1 MKYVDPDGRVC
12 LSYFDNELN
21 KYNIYALDKRDTK
34 ITNILSSILD
44 FYPFGI
50 GEVGKI
56 LAAWIG
62 TVDSRLIGSS
72 LAKEHY
78 LSSNYADC
86 IGFVAD
92 SLSLFSRYKT
102 ELQKISNVLGN
113 LSTYIINPAL
123 LGLSIGE
130 QNSWIVDNIV
140 VNLCNKS
147 LASCSRKG
155 VEKKYIIA
163 RDKIK
168 SMIEEGSILVLYSE
182 QEKQYYYDVINDN
195 EFTNRCKLLTF
206 LLYKKQKKIIFVG
219 TDNPL
224 LKYLSKENET
234 EVVSSISYLP
244 MLAMRFVPELI
255 IFNGIKTCDV
265 LAIRKTQNLEK
276 ALILITEENFRDFAN
291 INTISD
297 FKNVILCNTSIA
309 KTQDFLSH
317 LNEFLEKK
325 INPLPS
331 KTSRIV
337 KYSILYM
344 NKNFQKK
351 LTRTQIAAHMGVAND
366 YLTRIFFS
374 EMGIS
379 LWTYLTMI
387 RIEEAKNLLIYSAK
401 SISDISEL
409 CGFSQVSYFN
419 NVFKKS
425 TGTTPGMFRK

>member
-1 MKYVDPDGRVC
+1 M
-12 LSYFDNELN
+12 
-21 KYNIYALDKRDTK
+21 IY
-34 ITNILSSILD
+34 S
-44 FYPFGI
+44 
-50 GEVGKI
+50 
-56 LAAWIG
+56 
-62 TVDSRLIGSS
+62 
-72 LAKEHY
+72 
-78 LSSNYADC
+78 
-86 IGFVAD
+86 
-92 SLSLFSRYKT
+92 
-102 ELQKISNVLGN
+102 
-113 LSTYIINPAL
+113 
-123 LGLSIGE
+123 
-130 QNSWIVDNIV
+130 
-140 VNLCNKS
+140 
-147 LASCSRKG
+147 
-155 VEKKYIIA
+155 
-163 RDKIK
+163 
-168 SMIEEGSILVLYSE
+168 
-182 QEKQYYYDVINDN
+182 
-195 EFTNRCKLLTF
+195 
-206 LLYKKQKKIIFVG
+206 KQKKIIFVG

-265 LAIRKTQNLEK
+265 LAIRKIQNLEK
-276 ALILITEENFRDFAN
+276 ALILVTEENFRDFAN

-344 NKNFQKK
+344 NKNFHKK
-351 LTRTQIAAHMGVAND
+351 LTRTQIATHMGVADD

-419 NVFKKS
+419 NVFKKT
-425 TGTTPGMFRK
+425 TGATPGMFRK

>member
-195 EFTNRCKLLTF
+195 EIKKLLST
-206 LLYKKQKKIIFVG
+206 
-219 TDNPL
+219 
-224 LKYLSKENET
+224 
-234 EVVSSISYLP
+234 
-244 MLAMRFVPELI
+244 
-255 IFNGIKTCDV
+255 
-265 LAIRKTQNLEK
+265 
-276 ALILITEENFRDFAN
+276 
-291 INTISD
+291 
-297 FKNVILCNTSIA
+297 
-309 KTQDFLSH
+309 
-317 LNEFLEKK
+317 LNEME
-325 INPLPS
+325 
-331 KTSRIV
+331 
-337 KYSILYM
+337 
-344 NKNFQKK
+344 
-351 LTRTQIAAHMGVAND
+351 
-366 YLTRIFFS
+366 
-374 EMGIS
+374 
-379 LWTYLTMI
+379 
-387 RIEEAKNLLIYSAK
+387 
-401 SISDISEL
+401 
-409 CGFSQVSYFN
+409 
-419 NVFKKS
+419 
-425 TGTTPGMFRK
+425 

>member
-1 MKYVDPDGRVC
+1 MYHYAGNNPVKYVDPDGSVF
-12 LSYFDNELN
+12 LSYFENELN

-78 LSSNYADC
+78 LSNNYADC

-92 SLSLFSRYKT
+92 SLSLFSRYKK

-195 EFTNRCKLLTF
+195 EIKKLLST
-206 LLYKKQKKIIFVG
+206 
-219 TDNPL
+219 
-224 LKYLSKENET
+224 
-234 EVVSSISYLP
+234 
-244 MLAMRFVPELI
+244 
-255 IFNGIKTCDV
+255 
-265 LAIRKTQNLEK
+265 
-276 ALILITEENFRDFAN
+276 
-291 INTISD
+291 
-297 FKNVILCNTSIA
+297 
-309 KTQDFLSH
+309 
-317 LNEFLEKK
+317 LNEME
-325 INPLPS
+325 
-331 KTSRIV
+331 
-337 KYSILYM
+337 
-344 NKNFQKK
+344 
-351 LTRTQIAAHMGVAND
+351 
-366 YLTRIFFS
+366 
-374 EMGIS
+374 
-379 LWTYLTMI
+379 
-387 RIEEAKNLLIYSAK
+387 
-401 SISDISEL
+401 
-409 CGFSQVSYFN
+409 
-419 NVFKKS
+419 
-425 TGTTPGMFRK
+425 